1 MIKIYFLCVKL
12 TALFF
17 LSAPTLA
24 QPLTI
29 TSGKVWGGIFADQVT
44 HYEIILS
51 GERNSST
58 SISWKLISKGRAL
71 SSGQQTIRFA
81 NDESLTTTFPLKTPP
96 LKPGISLQAQ
106 LIVEEDNKSK
116 GKNLVLY
123 RSKLVIYGPD
133 ILLTDR
139 NLDQNLNIQL
149 FDPIGKTS
157 KILSGLKIPYKSR
170 TKSQLLN
177 LKAKGLIILGAG
189 IALDR
194 QRGLIS
200 AVIDLAKKGQRVL
213 ILQPVSGN
221 IPFSLVTGSDIQP
234 SRISFAGDSVVPSFA
249 KGYTWITN
257 DPEKNRGL
265 ALSSHRQSVSV
276 KIAEYPQAHWDWLQL
291 YYHQSGGQVIVCM
304 LPFVEYI
311 DDNPIPQIILN
322 RLLNYANNRANNRHK
337 K

>member
-1 MIKIYFLCVKL
+1 MIKNYFLCVKL

-24 QPLTI
+24 QPLTPI
-29 TSGKVWGGIFADQVT
+29 SGNSWGGIFADQVT
-44 HYEIILS
+44 LYEINLS

-58 SISWKLISKGRAL
+58 SISWKIISKGRTL
-71 SSGQQTIRFA
+71 SNGQQTIKFA
-81 NDESLTTTFPLKTPP
+81 KDESLTTILPLKTPP
-96 LKPGISLQAQ
+96 LKPGITLEAQ
-106 LIVEEDNKSK
+106 LIVEEVNKSK
-116 GKNLVLY
+116 RKGRILY
-123 RSKLVIYGPD
+123 QSKLVIYGPD

-157 KILSGLKIPYKSR
+157 KILSGLKIPYKAR

-194 QRGLIS
+194 QRGLVS
-200 AVIDLAKKGQRVL
+200 ALIELAEKGHRVL

-221 IPFSLVTGSDIQP
+221 IPFSPVTGSDIQP

-265 ALSSHRQSVSV
+265 ALSSHRQSVSA

-291 YYHQSGGQVIVCM
+291 NYHQSGGQIIVCM

-311 DDNPIPQIILN
+311 DDNPVPQIILS
-322 RLLNYANNRANNRHK
+322 RLLTYANRHQK
-337 K
+337 